1 MRSPRC
7 CCACAGR
14 ARSRSC
20 SSSRTAASRSPSRL
34 APWSWTRAASS
45 TTASPPRSAPIPNG
59 LLGSSEWPS
68 EASRRVPD
76 GNRVVSRQK
85 TIAEARAMGLLDGK
99 VAVVTGAGSGIG
111 RGVALGLAAAG
122 ASVVV
127 NDYGVTVDGRDPS
140 SERALG
146 VVKEI
151 ETHGGQAVANAD
163 SVATMAGGQAMVDA
177 ALNTFGDL
185 HIVVCCAG
193 ILKERMIFNMSEEEW
208 DTVVAV
214 HLKGHFTVMRPAT
227 RHMRERRYGR
237 IVTFTSTAGLEGSA
251 GQPNYSAA
259 KEGIVGLTRSTA
271 LAMAKY
277 GVTVNCISPTAETR
291 MTERLPGTRRAQ
303 AAAPPEAIAPVVAF
317 LASDR
322 AAHVT
327 GQILHVRGNQISLFS
342 HPAPIRAITSQEGWT
357 PEGLADVYAT
367 PPGQDQLRRT
377 DALGITW
384 PPRSS

>member
-1 MRSPRC
+1 
-7 CCACAGR
+7 
-14 ARSRSC
+14 
-20 SSSRTAASRSPSRL
+20 
-34 APWSWTRAASS
+34 
-45 TTASPPRSAPIPNG
+45 
-59 LLGSSEWPS
+59 
-68 EASRRVPD
+68 
-76 GNRVVSRQK
+76 
-85 TIAEARAMGLLDGK
+85 
-99 VAVVTGAGSGIG
+99 
-111 RGVALGLAAAG
+111 
-122 ASVVV
+122 
-127 NDYGVTVDGRDPS
+127 
-140 SERALG
+140 
-146 VVKEI
+146 
-151 ETHGGQAVANAD
+151 
-163 SVATMAGGQAMVDA
+163 MVDA
-177 ALNTFGDL
+177 ALNTFGGL

-237 IVTFTSTAGLEGSA
+237 IVTFTSTAGLEGSP

-291 MTERLPGTRRAQ
+291 MTERLPDGRRAQ

-327 GQILHVRGNQISLFS
+327 GQILHVRGNQVSLWS
-342 HPAPIRAITSQEGWT
+342 HPAPIRAITSREGWT
-357 PEGLADVYAT
+357 PEALADVYDTAL
-367 PPGQDQLRRT
+367 GQDRLRRI

-384 PPRSS
+384 PPRSA